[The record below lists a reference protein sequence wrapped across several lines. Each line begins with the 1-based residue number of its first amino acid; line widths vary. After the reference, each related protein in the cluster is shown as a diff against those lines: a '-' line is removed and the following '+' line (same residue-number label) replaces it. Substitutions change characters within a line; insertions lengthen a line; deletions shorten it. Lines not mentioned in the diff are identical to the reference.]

1 MRKKQFLQFRRAM
14 ATLLAVAMIGQNT
27 VMTTAENYV
36 ADNTAVVAE
45 EQAQEPE
52 VQVEESASPAVQES
66 APAAETPAEPAAQA
80 VAETPAEPAAQ
91 AVAETP
97 AEPAAQ
103 AVAETPAEPA
113 AQAVAEKPAE
123 PAAQAVAEK
132 PAEPAAQA
140 VAETPAEPAAQAV
153 AEKPAEPTGQTV
165 AETPEPAQ
173 NNSQE
178 ESKPEVQPAASDSG
192 ENKDQTNVENGA
204 ENSQESQPSE
214 EAKEILYHVTFDEH
228 AADFGKIQVRGEG
241 APVENISS
249 YRKEVKENESFAFS
263 VKANDGYEVDHVCFA
278 DTQADIQKNADG
290 LYEIL
295 AVTKDE
301 KVTVTYKAVAQEPVA
316 EPPAAENNI
325 ALLMLDETD
334 YEQNVI
340 TYYEVVFKYE
350 DKDGTFHT
358 LTTQQIE
365 SGKAAVAPA
374 APEKD
379 GYRFIGWDKD
389 FSNVTADMEVT
400 AQYSEIGAKVKY
412 QIIYQYTDGTV
423 AAQPWVAELEK
434 GVTYENTI
442 TSPQLEGFSVDQSTV
457 TFSGKVETDQTIT
470 VTYTGTATTYTV
482 KHLLQNTDGKTYTE
496 DASETI
502 DGTTGTTTVAAAR
515 AYKGFTSQEVNQAK
529 VNADGSTVV
538 EIKYD
543 RNSYRLTWNTD
554 GGSYVEPS
562 DILYGASITL
572 PNEPTKL
579 GYTFK
584 GWANCPATMPAEDTT
599 VTAKWEIN
607 TRAAY
612 RIIYWQESL
621 ETPGTYEMA
630 KNKNGEAD
638 IVAGTDVVGKN
649 ISYSVEKN
657 RYEGF
662 EPAVEKNKGDIQVT
676 ADGLAV
682 KNIYYNRKTYTIKFY
697 VPQRRDHR
705 GNPTDWKVD
714 SNLEISAR
722 YGEDVSAQWNDSA
735 HNQYLWS
742 TGKGTNI
749 YYTLLANMPAE
760 NLVMYGYDLKTG
772 KNIIY
777 YTETL
782 DSTVV
787 AEKYNVYATFEAGKN
802 MFLTNEDKMPID
814 GFKWKSWREK
824 GEGNLWLKY
833 SRNSYALH
841 FANCTD
847 VAEASIKFEANVS
860 GYKPLDKDVKPPAN
874 VDSDYI
880 FAGWYTSPACEDGT
894 EFDWQTKMPSHT
906 ITLYAKWK
914 APTYTVTFNPN
925 GGTVTESTL
934 TVTKGQTLG
943 DTLPTPTKEGDEF
956 LGWYT
961 DESFTHKFV
970 KESQIVK
977 DQTLYAKWKSSDII
991 TYYIVA
997 KDVDGKEL
1005 WRSEAQSIEKGKN
1018 ASVNAQPI
1026 DDYYPQE
1033 LSKSVIINNDKQE
1046 IVFIYKPLESW
1057 TYTIRYV
1064 DESGKEIGT
1073 AESVT
1078 TTDNMKTVVYKV
1090 FEGYQLTSPAVVQAI
1105 KGQTT
1110 EIVFTYAAPEATYT
1124 VEHWL
1129 QNPDGTYYKK
1139 EFELQGAEK
1148 IGAWVSAKPKGYTGF
1163 TCVSGEIE
1171 RSGAVVKGGGLV
1183 LKVYYNRES
1192 LSVEDYTGKYDGQ
1205 EHTITI
1211 TAPGIEGDVIQYQI
1225 GDGQWTELNDNFT
1238 NLPKYKDRG
1247 TTVIKVRV
1255 VNNGNVG
1262 PAVEAKISIT
1272 QRKITLTSA
1281 KDEKFYDGTP
1291 LTNDTI
1297 VVGGEDEFVE
1307 GEGIASYGVT
1317 GSQTEAGESDNVF
1330 DYTLKENTK
1339 SENYDIKKEYGK
1351 LKVKPVDT
1359 EVVVT
1364 ITEHSGTGI
1373 YDGNKQTVTGYDVTN
1388 ISNTLYSE
1396 KDFSFNGNAIIE
1408 GTNAGSYNME
1418 LKAANF
1424 KNISKNFTN
1433 VKFVIVDGTL
1443 EIARRPVTIKA
1454 KESSK
1459 VYGNPDPA
1467 FELAILENS
1476 VGDELKDL
1484 DLAVIRSDAGDD
1496 TIKVHENVL
1505 SIQNSKEALEKE
1517 YTNYTFTIIPADFTI
1532 FENENGLT
1540 VSAADVVKEYD
1551 GNSYGVTATARIK
1564 NAEIE
1569 NPNITIKYWNEK
1581 TNAYD
1586 LDESPEYRNVADTPA
1601 VVKFEAS
1608 LYGYKSVQ
1616 GEATVTI
1623 TRRPVTIK
1631 AKESSKVYGN
1641 PDPAF
1646 ELAILEN
1653 SVGDELKD
1661 LDLAV
1666 IRSDAGDD
1674 TIKVH
1679 ENVLSIQN
1687 SKEALEKE
1695 YTNYTFTIIPADFTI
1710 FENENGL
1717 TVSAADVVKEYDGN
1731 SYGVTA
1737 TARIKNAEI
1746 ENPNITIK
1754 YWNEKTNAYDLDES
1768 PEYRNVADTPAV
1780 VKFEASLYGYK
1791 SVQGEATVT
1800 INKRSVLLTSASASK
1815 IYDGTP
1821 LTNSNVTVTGS
1832 GFVDGEV
1839 TDIKAIGSVTNVADS
1854 PKPNTI
1860 TFTPVEG
1867 KFNADNYAIE
1877 QVEGE
1882 LAITPV
1888 TTKVKVEI
1896 IGNHVS
1902 EKYDGTPK
1910 VAEGYVINIVED
1922 TSGVY
1927 QKDDI
1932 EVIGNDS
1939 AFAERTDTG
1948 TTFMGLK
1955 ADAFANGNPN
1965 FTNITIVV
1973 TDGYVEVIPRSVTL
1987 TSESA
1992 AKVYDGTPLI
2002 RPDVTIGGDG
2012 FVNGEV
2018 SDVKAIGSALN
2029 VSDKDVRNEITFT
2042 QKTGY
2047 KAENYDIKYEPGTLR
2062 ITPIVDEVTITIT
2075 GHNDSFKYDGIE
2087 KTVEGYDVSIDN
2099 ALYTEDDYNFSGS
2112 AAAVGTDADKYMM
2125 GLTAEKFKNI
2135 SENFASV
2142 KFVVTDGS
2150 LDITKRILT
2159 LTSATDSKVYDGT
2172 PLTNNTI
2179 VVSGDNFAAG
2189 EGATYDVTGT
2199 QTEVGFSDNE
2209 FTYELNEG
2217 TSADNYEIKPEFGV
2231 LTITADKNE
2240 VVVVIKGNTRNE
2252 KYDGTEKSVSGY
2264 EVTSISNK
2272 LYTTDDFKFN
2282 GTAEIKATDADSYDM
2297 GLTAANFENIS
2308 KNFEKVTFIVTD
2320 GHLNIAKRNV
2330 TLTSASA
2337 SKVYDGTPLTAK
2349 NVAVTGDGFAKGE
2362 GASYDV
2368 TGSQLNKGFS
2378 ANNFEY
2384 TLNDNTK
2391 KENYNIVPENG
2402 SLTVNPVTAEV
2413 VVTITENSDTF
2424 EYDGTEKQAEG
2435 YNVTDISYPLYT
2447 EKDFTISENAS
2458 QKVTATDAGTYD
2470 MALKAEDFTNINDNF
2485 EKVTFKIVDGTLRI
2499 NPREITVEA
2508 ASASKT
2514 YDGTPLT
2521 NAEYKIVKG
2530 LLAAGQSE
2538 LVSVEGSQTLVGSS
2552 ANEITTANI
2561 FAEIDGERVDVTKNY
2576 AITPVDGKLEVTDGT
2591 DEDPVDPKNVVIKNH
2606 DDSKSYDLGDTVT
2619 FTISV
2624 TNIYDTVKNITI
2636 MELPGVIL
2644 EGALA
2649 ETPNILVKNA
2659 VAAGET
2665 ITVTATYKITEADI
2679 ANGSFVNTVKVE
2691 FEGGKPFE
2699 NTDTVTTVDPV
2710 RSYALTKKSSA
2721 SIHENGM
2728 FKAGETIH
2736 YTLTVTNTGNQTLEN
2751 VEITDTLNA
2760 AGTISNL
2767 QGADSK
2773 QDGKVTIFTISSLAP
2788 KAEATITYDYVV
2800 QEADKGNTISNAAV
2814 GTPANPEDPDGEKPG
2829 DNTDNPVENPKLEV
2843 KKDIVS
2849 ITAADGTQKDKAGK
2863 ADLNDIITYSVTV
2876 TNTGNVKLTN
2886 VEITDSLEG
2895 IQLAEGQSF
2904 DIGILE
2910 AGEAKTVTYT
2920 YQVKESDLGK
2930 SILNTATA
2938 TGKVPEDPEDAPKPE
2953 GKDEKEVPTE
2963 DSVRNYT
2970 IIKTASAS
2978 THENGMFKAGETIH
2992 YTLTVTNTGNQTLE
3006 NVEITDTLNA
3016 AGTISNLQGADSK
3029 QDGKVTIFTISSLA
3043 PKAEATITYDYVVQE
3058 ADKGN
3063 TISNAAVGTPAN
3075 PEDPDGEKPGDNTDN
3090 PVENPKLEVKKDIV
3104 SITAADGTQKD
3115 KAGKADLNDIITY
3128 SVTVTNT
3135 GNVKLTNV
3143 EITDSLEGIQLA
3155 EGQSFD
3161 IGILEAGEAK
3171 TVTYTYQVKESDL
3184 GKSILNTAT
3193 ATGDVPE
3200 NPADTPKPEGKDE
3213 KEVPTEDPA
3222 NCSITVTK
3230 RLTNIQGELLA
3241 VRAADFY
3248 VTLFSDEAM
3257 TQKAADTKMI
3267 HFDENQGTSSV
3278 TFDQLKRGTYYVAE
3292 TDAEGKVVAEGTYN
3306 NGSYVAQYQ
3315 AGNKVEITENGT
3327 AAQFQFDNQ
3336 FLLLPDEYYI
3346 VKTITINKTVVKK
3359 NGEDLKSE
3367 ETFYA
3372 GIFKDEDCTQ
3382 LADGVSQNIVPL
3394 VMDGESTA
3402 TAKTEVTVPVG
3413 GEEIKLYVTE
3423 VTADGTPVALN
3434 ETFEYDVEINDGFVI
3449 LSETSEDATVL
3460 IINTSRKEEPEPTAE
3475 PAQEPTEAPAEPTQ
3489 APQITQQPEDRA
3501 VTTNG
3506 VKTGDDSPLTQLAFM
3521 LFAASAAILL
3531 IIFLKKKDE
3540 KDIMK

>member
-45 EQAQEPE
+45 EQAQEPG

-66 APAAETPAEPAAQA
+66 APVAETPAEPAAQAVSETPAEPAAQAVAETLTEPAAQA

-103 AVAETPAEPA
+103 AVS
-113 AQAVAEKPAE
+113 EKPAE
-123 PAAQAVAEK
+123 PAAQAEVEK
-132 PAEPAAQA
+132 PAEPATQA
-140 VAETPAEPAAQAV
+140 EV
-153 AEKPAEPTGQTV
+153 EKPAEPTGQTV
-165 AETPEPAQ
+165 AEPAQ

-178 ESKPEVQPAASDSG
+178 ESKTEEQPTASDSG

-290 LYEIL
+290 LYEIQ

-334 YEQNVI
+334 HEQNVI

-350 DKDGTFHT
+350 DKDGTLHT

-423 AAQPWVAELEK
+423 AAQPWVAEFEK

-515 AYKGFTSQEVNQAK
+515 AYKGFTSQEVSQAK

-572 PNEPTKL
+572 PKEPTKL

-584 GWANCPATMPAEDTT
+584 GWNNCPATMPAEDTT

-638 IVAGTDVVGKN
+638 IVDGTDVVGKN

-657 RYEGF
+657 RYNGF
-662 EPAVEKNKGDIQVT
+662 EPAVEKNKGDIQIT
-676 ADGLAV
+676 ADGQAV

-697 VPQRRDHR
+697 VPQRRNYW

-782 DSTVV
+782 DSTAV
-787 AEKYNVYATFEAGKN
+787 AEKYNVYATFEAGKD
-802 MFLTNEDKMPID
+802 MFLTDEDKMPID

-833 SRNSYALH
+833 SRNSYVLH
-841 FANCTD
+841 FANCTG
-847 VAEASIKFEANVS
+847 VADASIKFEANVS
-860 GYKPLDKDVKPPAN
+860 GYKPLDKDVQPPAN

-934 TVTKGQTLG
+934 TVTKGHTLG
-943 DTLPTPTKEGDEF
+943 DTLPTPIKEGDEF

-977 DQTLYAKWKSSDII
+977 NQTLYAKWKSSDII

-1046 IVFIYKPLESW
+1046 IVFIYKPLENW

-1148 IGAWVSAKPKGYTGF
+1148 IGAWVSATPKGYTGF

-1171 RSGAVVKGGGLV
+1171 RSGAVVKGGGLI

-1225 GDGQWTELNDNFT
+1225 GDGQWTDLNDNFT
-1238 NLPKYKDRG
+1238 NLPKYKDCG

-1339 SENYDIKKEYGK
+1339 SENYEIQKKYGK

-1396 KDFSFNGNAIIE
+1396 KDFSFNGNAVIE

-1443 EIARRPVTIKA
+1443 EIARCPVTIKA

-1601 VVKFEAS
+1601 
-1608 LYGYKSVQ
+1608 
-1616 GEATVTI
+1616 T
-1623 TRRPVTIK
+1623 
-1631 AKESSKVYGN
+1631 
-1641 PDPAF
+1641 
-1646 ELAILEN
+1646 
-1653 SVGDELKD
+1653 
-1661 LDLAV
+1661 
-1666 IRSDAGDD
+1666 
-1674 TIKVH
+1674 
-1679 ENVLSIQN
+1679 
-1687 SKEALEKE
+1687 
-1695 YTNYTFTIIPADFTI
+1695 
-1710 FENENGL
+1710 
-1717 TVSAADVVKEYDGN
+1717 
-1731 SYGVTA
+1731 
-1737 TARIKNAEI
+1737 
-1746 ENPNITIK
+1746 
-1754 YWNEKTNAYDLDES
+1754 
-1768 PEYRNVADTPAV
+1768 

-1939 AFAERTDTG
+1939 AFAERTDAG

-2075 GHNDSFKYDGIE
+2075 EHSASLKYNGAEQSVTGYDTAIDNTLYKETDFTFSGDATAKGTDFGSYPMNLKAEDFTNKNKNFANVVFEIVDGQLEITKRDVELISGSDEKVYDGTPLTKNHILIAGDQFVPGEGADYDVTGSQTNAGSSDNEFTYRLNSSTKAINYNIKTTPGTLKVTPVTDNVIVTITEHSGSAKYDGTE
-2087 KTVEGYDVSIDN
+2087 KTVTGYDVAIDN
-2099 ALYTEDDYNFSGS
+2099 ELYTENDFTFSGNDVIK
-2112 AAAVGTDADKYMM
+2112 ATDADIYNMELKPSD
-2125 GLTAEKFKNI
+2125 FNNI
-2135 SENFASV
+2135 SHNFASV
-2142 KFVVTDGS
+2142 TFKIVDGTLNIS
-2150 LDITKRILT
+2150 RRDVT
-2159 LTSATDSKVYDGT
+2159 LTSATDSKTYDGK
-2172 PLTNNTI
+2172 PLTNDN
-2179 VVSGDNFAAG
+2179 VAVGGDGFAEG
-2189 EGATYDVTGT
+2189 EGAVYNVTGS
-2199 QTEVGFSDNE
+2199 QTEAGFSNNT
-2209 FTYELNEG
+2209 FSYELKDN
-2217 TSADNYEIKPEFGV
+2217 TKPDNYNITSFEGI
-2231 LTITADKNE
+2231 LTVSSSEDE
-2240 VVVVIKGNTRNE
+2240 VVVTITGNKGTQ
-2252 KYDGTEKSVSGY
+2252 KYDGTEKTVEGYTVSI
-2264 EVTSISNK
+2264 TSP
-2272 LYTTDDFKFN
+2272 LYKESDFNFDGIALVK
-2282 GTAEIKATDADSYDM
+2282 GTNADAYMM
-2297 GLTAANFENIS
+2297 GLSEENFTNTN
-2308 KNFEKVTFIVTD
+2308 KNFAKVTFHVID
-2320 GHLNIAKRNV
+2320 GSLVIEKRNLV
-2330 TLTSASA
+2330 LTSASA
-2337 SKVYDGTPLTAK
+2337 QKVYNGTELTAK
-2349 NVAVTGDGFAKGE
+2349 DVTVSGDGFVKGE

-2368 TGSQLNKGFS
+2368 TGTQTTVGDSENTFTYKLNENTN
-2378 ANNFEY
+2378 ADNY
-2384 TLNDNTK
+2384 TIETK
-2391 KENYNIVPENG
+2391 NG
-2402 SLTVNPVTAEV
+2402 SLLVTPVTDQV
-2413 VVTITENSDTF
+2413 VVTLKENSGT
-2424 EYDGTEKQAEG
+2424 EVYDGTEKTVTG
-2435 YNVTDISYPLYT
+2435 YTVADISNKLYT
-2447 EKDFTISENAS
+2447 DKDFTFTGNAEV
-2458 QKVTATDAGTYD
+2458 KGTDAGIYD
-2470 MALKAEDFTNINDNF
+2470 MELKAEDFQNINPNF
-2485 EKVTFKIVDGTLRI
+2485 TNVVFKVEDGALEITRRQVTFQADSGEKKYDGEELTVPTWKLADGTLADGQQ
-2499 NPREITVEA
+2499 EIA
-2508 ASASKT
+2508 H
-2514 YDGTPLT
+2514 
-2521 NAEYKIVKG
+2521 
-2530 LLAAGQSE
+2530 
-2538 LVSVEGSQTLVGSS
+2538 VEGSQTLVGESE
-2552 ANEITTANI
+2552 NKITDLKI
-2561 FAEIDGERVDVTKNY
+2561 FANAASQEAEGSETEAQDVTKNY
-2576 AITPVDGKLEVTDGT
+2576 SIILLAGLLKVTDGSE
-2591 DEDPVDPKNVVIKNH
+2591 EDPVDPGQVVTKTH
-2606 DDSKSYDLGDTVT
+2606 EDKTYDLDETVT
-2619 FTISV
+2619 FTINV
-2624 TNIYDTVKNITI
+2624 KNIYDEAKTVRII
-2636 MELPGVIL
+2636 ELPGVVI
-2644 EGALA
+2644 EGAPQ
-2649 ETPNILVKNA
+2649 ETPNVLTVEK
-2659 VAAGET
+2659 VPAGET
-2665 ITVTATYKITEADI
+2665 VTATATYKITEADI

-2710 RSYALTKKSSA
+2710 RSYTLTKKSSE
-2721 SIHENGM
+2721 STHENGM

-2760 AGTISNL
+2760 AGTISNI

-2829 DNTDNPVENPKLEV
+2829 DNTNNPVENPKLEV

-2886 VEITDSLEG
+2886 VKITDSLEG
-2895 IQLAEGQSF
+2895 IRLAEGQSF
-2904 DIGILE
+2904 DL
-2910 AGEAKTVTYT
+2910 
-2920 YQVKESDLGK
+2920 
-2930 SILNTATA
+2930 
-2938 TGKVPEDPEDAPKPE
+2938 
-2953 GKDEKEVPTE
+2953 
-2963 DSVRNYT
+2963 
-2970 IIKTASAS
+2970 
-2978 THENGMFKAGETIH
+2978 
-2992 YTLTVTNTGNQTLE
+2992 
-3006 NVEITDTLNA
+3006 
-3016 AGTISNLQGADSK
+3016 
-3029 QDGKVTIFTISSLA
+3029 
-3043 PKAEATITYDYVVQE
+3043 
-3058 ADKGN
+3058 
-3063 TISNAAVGTPAN
+3063 
-3075 PEDPDGEKPGDNTDN
+3075 
-3090 PVENPKLEVKKDIV
+3090 
-3104 SITAADGTQKD
+3104 
-3115 KAGKADLNDIITY
+3115 
-3128 SVTVTNT
+3128 
-3135 GNVKLTNV
+3135 
-3143 EITDSLEGIQLA
+3143 
-3155 EGQSFD
+3155 
-3161 IGILEAGEAK
+3161 GILEAGEAK

-3434 ETFEYDVEINDGFVI
+3434 DTFEYDVEINDGFVT